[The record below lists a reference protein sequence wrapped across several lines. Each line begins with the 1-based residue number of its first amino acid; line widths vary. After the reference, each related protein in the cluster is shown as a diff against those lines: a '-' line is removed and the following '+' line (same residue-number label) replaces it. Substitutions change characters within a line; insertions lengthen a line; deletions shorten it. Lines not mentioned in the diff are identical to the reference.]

1 MPRSPEEQR
10 RRAEK
15 YGRRHRVLYAG
26 HSEKALESEV
36 ERLVAELRASRLPPE
51 RIKRLLDDL
60 RAHRD
65 VRRRRAAIWAIVDAL
80 ESLAAGR

>member
-15 YGRRHRVLYAG
+15 YGRRHRLLHAS
-26 HSEKALESEV
+26 HSEETLEAEV
-36 ERLVAELRASRLPPE
+36 KRLLTELRASRLPPE

-65 VRRRRAAIWAIVDAL
+65 VRRHRSAIWAIVDAL
-80 ESLAAGR
+80 ESVQRDR